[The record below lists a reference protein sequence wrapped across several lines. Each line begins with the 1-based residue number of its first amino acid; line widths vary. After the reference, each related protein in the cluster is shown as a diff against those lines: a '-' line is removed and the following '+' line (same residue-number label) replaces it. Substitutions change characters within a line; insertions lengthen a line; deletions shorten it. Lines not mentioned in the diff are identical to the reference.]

1 MKIAILGLNFTIGK
15 KYLEDE
21 RLKELTQLLK
31 PQKTTPIQIEILD
44 SSHLTDADAL
54 ILKEDLKEDI
64 IIMDLEKIETLI
76 SKETNHKDLLTK
88 LKGFL
93 EKEKFLNEISFSL
106 EEEKNISTFNLLT
119 FKPVSLMKEEDQQ
132 LLNQK
137 IKELYYKSKRICFFT
152 ANQRE
157 LRAWEIKEET
167 TAYTASG
174 LIHSDIQKG
183 FIKAEVINYTTLKE
197 IGDLNQAKGKG
208 LVRLEGKDY
217 IIQDG
222 DLIYFRFN
230 V

>member
-1 MKIAILGLNFTIGK
+1 LKIAVLGLNFVLGK

-21 RLKELTQLLK
+21 RLKELASLLH
-31 PQKTTPIQIEILD
+31 PQKITPLQIEISD
-44 SSHLTDADAL
+44 SSRLNDADAI

-64 IIMDLEKIETLI
+64 IIMDLEKIENLLL
-76 SKETNHKDLLTK
+76 KEENFKDLLIK

-106 EEEKNISTFNLLT
+106 EEEKIIQAFNLLT
-119 FKPVSLMKEEDQQ
+119 FKPISLMKEENQEVF
-132 LLNQK
+132 NQK
-137 IKELYYKSKRICFFT
+137 IKELYYKSKRLCFFT

-157 LRAWEIKEET
+157 LRAWEIKEGT

-183 FIKAEVINYTTLKE
+183 FIKAEVINYSVLKE
-197 IGDLNQAKGKG
+197 IKDLNQAKGKG

>member
-1 MKIAILGLNFTIGK
+1 LKIAILGLNFTLGK
-15 KYLEDE
+15 RSLEDE
-21 RLKELTQLLK
+21 RLKELANLLK

-44 SSHLTDADAL
+44 STRLNDADAI
-54 ILKEDLKEDI
+54 ILKEELKEDI
-64 IIMDLEKIETLI
+64 IIMDLEKIESLI
-76 SKETNHKDLLTK
+76 LKEPTFKALLEK
-88 LKGFL
+88 LNGFL

-106 EEEKNISTFNLLT
+106 EEENNIQAFNLLT
-119 FKPVSLMKEEDQQ
+119 FKPISLMKEENQEVF
-132 LLNQK
+132 NQK
-137 IKELYYKSKRICFFT
+137 IKELYYKSKRLCFFT

-157 LRAWEIKEET
+157 LRAWEIKEGT

-197 IGDLNQAKGKG
+197 IKDLNQAKGKG
-208 LVRLEGKDY
+208 MVRLEGKDY